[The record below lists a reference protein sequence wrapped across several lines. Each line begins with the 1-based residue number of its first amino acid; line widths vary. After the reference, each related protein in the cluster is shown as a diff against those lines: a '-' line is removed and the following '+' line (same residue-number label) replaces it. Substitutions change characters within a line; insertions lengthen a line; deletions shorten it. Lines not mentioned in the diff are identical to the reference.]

1 MSFGKGTSPENL
13 KARGDGAPQGATSLS
28 SRSAWPCEGHG
39 LRSAHRLAALH
50 QRAGQREASPARAD
64 MQRRRAADAIRCGVL
79 FRPRIRAEL
88 ERDAELGARPG
99 GTSSALS
106 RRILRSAPCR
116 KQQLLVMGAGG
127 SPRSPGWLVCVT
139 SRAGAAL
146 HSALKNASGQ
156 RPHE

>member
-13 KARGDGAPQGATSLS
+13 KGEGRWSAARRNIVVDALRMALRG
-28 SRSAWPCEGHG
+28 PCF
-39 LRSAHRLAALH
+39 RSAHRLAALH

-64 MQRRRAADAIRCGVL
+64 MHRRRAADAIRCGVL

-88 ERDAELGARPG
+88 ERDAQFGARPG
-99 GTSSALS
+99 GASSALS

>member
-1 MSFGKGTSPENL
+1 MERR
-13 KARGDGAPQGATSLS
+13 KAQHRCRRAP
-28 SRSAWPCEGHG
+28 HG
-39 LRSAHRLAALH
+39 R
-50 QRAGQREASPARAD
+50 ARA
-64 MQRRRAADAIRCGVL
+64 MVLEARTALRRSTNARASAKLHPHARTCTGGEPPDAIRCGVL

-99 GTSSALS
+99 GASSALS
-106 RRILRSAPCR
+106 RRVLRSAPCR
-116 KQQLLVMGAGG
+116 KQQLLIMGAGG

-156 RPHE
+156 RPSRMKR